1 MIVYVVQMELV
12 EQKPNKTDPFK
23 YVLGV
28 YTDPEEAKQAGTI
41 EEGWRYGK
49 YKFFLHD
56 YVLDKINDQKAA
68 WALKELMTE
77 NLITK
82 DKRLG

>member
-1 MIVYVVQMELV
+1 MIVYIVQMELT
-12 EQKPNKTDPFK
+12 EAKPNKSDPFK

-28 YTDPEEAKQAGTI
+28 YTDSEEAKQAGTI
-41 EEGWRYGK
+41 EEGWRDGK

-56 YVLDKINDQKAA
+56 YVLDKISDKKLE
-68 WALKELMTE
+68 WAVKELMTE
-77 NLITK
+77 NRITK

>member
-41 EEGWRYGK
+41 EPFSGSALL
-49 YKFFLHD
+49 FFP
-56 YVLDKINDQKAA
+56 A
-68 WALKELMTE
+68 
-77 NLITK
+77 
-82 DKRLG
+82 